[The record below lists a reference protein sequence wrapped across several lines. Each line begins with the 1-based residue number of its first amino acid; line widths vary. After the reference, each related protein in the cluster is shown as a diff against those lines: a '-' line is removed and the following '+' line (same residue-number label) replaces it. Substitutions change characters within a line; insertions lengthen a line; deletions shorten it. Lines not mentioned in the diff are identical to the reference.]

1 MNIKFTCEFISRSVA
16 KINGVVDHLQARM
29 HFLTFFSI
37 LTIETVSCRYLQRPC
52 LLVDTSRQS
61 FSG

>member
-16 KINGVVDHLQARM
+16 KNNGVVDHLQARM

-37 LTIETVSCRYLQRPC
+37 LTIETVSC
-52 LLVDTSRQS
+52 
-61 FSG
+61 

>member
-29 HFLTFFSI
+29 HFLTFFSVVT
-37 LTIETVSCRYLQRPC
+37 LEAVVSIDNTLGEGESV
-52 LLVDTSRQS
+52 LEVDV
-61 FSG
+61 

>member
-29 HFLTFFSI
+29 HIFNFFSI
-37 LTIETVSCRYLQRPC
+37 LTREAVVSIDNTVGEGKSVLE
-52 LLVDTSRQS
+52 VDE
-61 FSG
+61 

>member
-29 HFLTFFSI
+29 HFLNCFFSVVT
-37 LTIETVSCRYLQRPC
+37 LEAVVSIPS
-52 LLVDTSRQS
+52 TSLS
-61 FSG
+61 VG

>member
-29 HFLTFFSI
+29 HIFNFFFSVVT
-37 LTIETVSCRYLQRPC
+37 LEAVVSIDNTLGEGENV
-52 LLVDTSRQS
+52 LEVDV
-61 FSG
+61 